1 MKPYLIG
8 RRRDCDVVIS
18 DPSVSR
24 HHAELV
30 GASNA
35 EFLLVDRESKFGTFV
50 KRNGEWCRITTTRVQ
65 IDDLVRLGR
74 HETSI
79 RDLLASA
86 AERSQVPGDGGAPP
100 TRTLIER
107 NPETGEII
115 ARRER

>member
-8 RRRDCDVVIS
+8 RKRDCDVVIA

-30 GASNA
+30 SSSQS
-35 EFLLVDRESKFGTFV
+35 EFLLVDCESKFGTFV
-50 KRNGEWCRITTTRVQ
+50 ERNGEWLRVTTMRV
-65 IDDLVRLGR
+65 DVNDRVKRGC

-79 RDLLASA
+79 RVLLTSLQP
-86 AERSQVPGDGGAPP
+86 SHAPSENENRAG
-100 TRTLIER
+100 RTIIER